1 MTSSIHPINRTQRPT
16 RTLGELRLANLRN
29 LRQPPSRSLGAC
41 GLETGECGGLF
52 AVVGRGGGAA
62 CVAGGASGVLAAAV
76 EVDGADG
83 GGEERG
89 EGGEEVDDVR
99 EDWAE
104 GGEAGADYGCA
115 EVDVGPED
123 AF

>member
-1 MTSSIHPINRTQRPT
+1 M
-16 RTLGELRLANLRN
+16 
-29 LRQPPSRSLGAC
+29 
-41 GLETGECGGLF
+41 
-52 AVVGRGGGAA
+52 
-62 CVAGGASGVLAAAV
+62 LAAAV
-76 EVDGADG
+76 KGDGAYG

-89 EGGEEVDDVR
+89 ERGEEVDYVR

-104 GGEAGADYGCA
+104 GGEAGAHYGCT